1 MRSLGVVE
9 DEIIG
14 KLLVKERFVMD
25 NIQMNIYKLLLYG
38 SIVSLN
44 ITIDFGTIRI
54 GKEMRDTIS

>member
-14 KLLVKERFVMD
+14 KLLVEERFVMD
-25 NIQMNIYKLLLYG
+25 NIQMIIYKLLLYG

-54 GKEMRDTIS
+54 